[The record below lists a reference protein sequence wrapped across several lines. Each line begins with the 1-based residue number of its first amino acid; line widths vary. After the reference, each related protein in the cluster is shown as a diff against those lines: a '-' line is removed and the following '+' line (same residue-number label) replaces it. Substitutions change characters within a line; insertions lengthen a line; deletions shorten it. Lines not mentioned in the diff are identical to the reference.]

1 MTTAALRL
9 LGGGLLVLG
18 GAMLG
23 RMRCA
28 ELERRKHCLRGIA
41 AALGR
46 LQGEL
51 EALQSPLG
59 ELFPRLSDC
68 PFFGLVSA
76 GFGDGPLEELWRR
89 AAEAQPLS
97 AEERAALAALGP
109 VLGRCG
115 VQRQCAE
122 IALARRRLSESADA
136 AEREIAERARRF
148 PILGAALGAIAAVVL
163 L

>member
-1 MTTAALRL
+1 MTALALRL

-18 GAMLG
+18 GALSG

-28 ELERRKHCLRGIA
+28 ELERRRRCLLDLA
-41 AALGR
+41 DALGR

-59 ELFPRLSDC
+59 ELFARLSDI
-68 PFFGLVSA
+68 PFFRLVSA
-76 GFGDGPLEELWRR
+76 GFGDGPLEALWRR

-97 AEERAALAALGP
+97 AEERSALAALGP

-122 IALARRRLSESADA
+122 IGLARRRLSEAAAA
-136 AEREIAERARRF
+136 AEREITERARRF
-148 PILGAALGAIAAVVL
+148 PLLGAALGAIAAAVL
-163 L
+163 F

>member
-1 MTTAALRL
+1 MDESR
-9 LGGGLLVLG
+9 V
-18 GAMLG
+18 
-23 RMRCA
+23 
-28 ELERRKHCLRGIA
+28 I
-41 AALGR
+41 
-46 LQGEL
+46 
-51 EALQSPLG
+51 
-59 ELFPRLSDC
+59 RLSW
-68 PFFGLVSA
+68 GEWQSGRVA
-76 GFGDGPLEELWRR
+76 K
-89 AAEAQPLS
+89 
-97 AEERAALAALGP
+97 RAALAALGP